1 MIRLRQGV
9 VAARDLEPAV
19 AALRAALDLGEPF
32 HDPGVGLF
40 GLRNAVMAL
49 GDTFVEVVSPDRDG
63 TAAGRFLGR
72 VKNAVGGYMLLL
84 QVDDLAARRAR
95 LRDRGVREA
104 WAVELEDIAAVH
116 LDPRDLPGAIVSL
129 DQPEPPASWRWG
141 GPDWRRTEGGR
152 LTGAILSAPDPAA
165 LATRWGEVLDL
176 PVDDGP
182 ELPLDGGRIAFAAG
196 GGRPELI
203 ALEVETPR
211 GPERLD
217 LRELRLAAG

>member
-1 MIRLRQGV
+1 VIRLRQGV
-9 VAARDLEPAV
+9 VAARALEPAV
-19 AALRAALDLGEPF
+19 AALRDALPLGEPF

-49 GDTFVEVVSPDRDG
+49 GDTFVEVVSPAADG
-63 TAAGRFLGR
+63 TAAGRFLDRHGD
-72 VKNAVGGYMLLL
+72 GGYMLLL

-95 LRDRGVREA
+95 LPDRGVREA
-104 WAVELEDIAAVH
+104 WAIELEDVAAVH
-116 LDPRDLPGAIVSL
+116 LDPRDVPGAIVSL

-141 GPDWRRTEGGR
+141 GPEWRQTDGGR
-152 LTGAILSAPDPAA
+152 LTGAVLSAPDPPA
-165 LATRWGEVLDL
+165 LAARWAEVLDL

-182 ELPLDGGRIAFAAG
+182 ALALDGGALRFTPG
-196 GGRPELI
+196 GDRPALV

-217 LRELRLAAG
+217 LRDLRLAG